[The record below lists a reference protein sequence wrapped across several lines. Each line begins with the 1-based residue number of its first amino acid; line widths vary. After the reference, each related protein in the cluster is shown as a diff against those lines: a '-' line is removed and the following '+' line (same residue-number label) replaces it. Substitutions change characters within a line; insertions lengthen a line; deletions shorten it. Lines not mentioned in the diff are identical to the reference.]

1 MEERRKTKRF
11 ATNLKAHYFLKEGEG
26 EGKECTVINISR
38 NGVGLEFYT
47 AEEIVA
53 GSTIFIKIVAAKS
66 LKPTDVEGVVKW
78 VNQGG
83 RDFISGIEANSQSDE
98 DKLANLIT
106 FTLGL

>member
-1 MEERRKTKRF
+1 MEDKRKAKRF

-47 AEEIVA
+47 AEEIVVD
-53 GSTIFIKIVAAKS
+53 STIFIKIVAAKS
-66 LKPTDVEGVVKW
+66 LEPTDVEGVVMW
-78 VNQGG
+78 VHQGG
-83 RDFISGIEANSQSDE
+83 KDFISGIEANSKLDE
-98 DKLANLIT
+98 DKLANLIN